1 VKAQKIFN
9 ELIQRD
15 SSIASC
21 PDRRMDRLRFM
32 AQMIHSSSAKVVDE
46 HVKENKR
53 KKISDAGEKNPVKK
67 NYNEQT
73 EYRQV

>member
-1 VKAQKIFN
+1 
-9 ELIQRD
+9 
-15 SSIASC
+15 
-21 PDRRMDRLRFM
+21 MDRLRFM